1 MVVYKYFAR
10 KDRFVLPTIHTCGRF
25 LSKQEVK
32 AARFLILH
40 MLQSSLLSAG
50 LLANALHLNQLHSCS
65 VHMYHTYTYPV
76 AVLHAV

>member
-10 KDRFVLPTIHTCGRF
+10 KDRFVLPTIHTWKISLKAGGR
-25 LSKQEVK
+25 SS
-32 AARFLILH
+32 FLILH
-40 MLQSSLLSAG
+40 MSQSSLLSAG
-50 LLANALHLNQLHSCS
+50 LLANALHLNQLHGCS